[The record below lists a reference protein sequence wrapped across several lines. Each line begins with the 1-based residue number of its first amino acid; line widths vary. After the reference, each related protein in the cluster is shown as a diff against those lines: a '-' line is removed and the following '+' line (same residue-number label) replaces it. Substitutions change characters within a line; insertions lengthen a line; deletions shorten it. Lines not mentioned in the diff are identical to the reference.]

1 MQYFKIWFLLY
12 FWSNKCSLDEH
23 KRLLLETLQNP
34 TECYCTF
41 YIYIYSLT
49 FFSGS
54 SSQAPLHFPVTPW
67 PCRCVSPA
75 GWCRDPHLPQRSR
88 AHRRLHRARLNPAPG
103 RKNPNLCCALNTR
116 PCQTAS
122 EHTPHAAHTRT
133 ERLLLMNRNLL
144 LLTGMFMITHILM
157 SILTYGNTHVH
168 LRSCPLIPL
177 HTYSY
182 ILRDTSH
189 NPPQA
194 HALTPSVEVHYVAA
208 DVYWCVSVFV
218 NAHTCIIVCVTPGLL
233 VGWITF

>member
-1 MQYFKIWFLLY
+1 MLLY
-12 FWSNKCSLDEH
+12 ILYLYIFWH
-23 KRLLLETLQNP
+23 
-34 TECYCTF
+34 
-41 YIYIYSLT
+41 
-49 FFSGS
+49 FFLNS

-122 EHTPHAAHTRT
+122 EHTPHTLGLNVCCLWTETCYCKQGCSWSHTYSCPYWH
-133 ERLLLMNRNLL
+133 
-144 LLTGMFMITHILM
+144 TGTHM
-157 SILTYGNTHVH
+157 SICAHALWYLYTH
-168 LRSCPLIPL
+168 
-177 HTYSY
+177 SY
-182 ILRDTSH
+182 ILRHTSH

-218 NAHTCIIVCVTPGLL
+218 NAHTCISVCVTPGLL